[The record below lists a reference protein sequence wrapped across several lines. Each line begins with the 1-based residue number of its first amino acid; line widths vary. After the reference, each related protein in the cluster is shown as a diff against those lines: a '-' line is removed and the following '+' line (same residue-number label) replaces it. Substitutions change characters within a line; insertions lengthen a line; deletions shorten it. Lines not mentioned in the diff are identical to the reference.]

1 MKLQF
6 EEEEEE
12 ALPPELKAGQME
24 HHLQCPTINNTGGD
38 SRVPE
43 DDLKKWSSEVWQ
55 DTDLFSFRISS

>member
-43 DDLKKWSSEVWQ
+43 DDLKK
-55 DTDLFSFRISS
+55 